1 MPLPRRILV
10 PAAAFILGVVIFV
23 LLPFIR
29 KGMVDFDVNRQAGE
43 RVFLGE
49 TLYRTGDAHYQFKYP
64 PFAAILYVP
73 FSRLPESA
81 AKAVWFL
88 ETLASSAAVFLISF
102 RLVHPEGR
110 ASVFQT
116 FLPLL
121 VLGRYFLREIQ
132 LGQVNAFLTAILL
145 FSVLLS
151 FSGGFPR
158 RRIREGSAGLIWGF
172 STAIKPYALIFFPY
186 GFLRKKWLALASGF
200 LFLALA
206 FLTPVFFY
214 GFKGNLSVHKEWIAS
229 LTRST
234 PSLFG
239 SQDNI
244 SIVAMFYKGTGNPGL
259 SRILAAMVI
268 LLIGAAIYFL
278 IVKTPE
284 TKNTHVLESG
294 LLLTLIPLI
303 SPLGWDYTLLS
314 SALAV
319 TFLFRHFSLFPRLMR
334 GLLAIDFALI
344 ALSLYDLMG
353 KSLYARYMAFSIPTI
368 CFLLLA
374 GALAWLRIEGKA

>member
-1 MPLPRRILV
+1 MVLPRRILV
-10 PAAAFILGVVIFV
+10 PAAAFVLSGVLFFFLPILQ
-23 LLPFIR
+23 
-29 KGMVDFDVNRQAGE
+29 KGMVDFEVNRQAGK
-43 RVFLGE
+43 RIFLGE

-64 PFAAILYVP
+64 PFAAVLYIP
-73 FSRLPESA
+73 LSRLPETT
-81 AKAVWFL
+81 AKAIWFL
-88 ETLASSAAVFLISF
+88 LTLASSAAVFLLSI
-102 RLVHPEGR
+102 RLVHPEGQVP
-110 ASVFQT
+110 SLQT

-121 VLGRYFLREIQ
+121 ILGRYFLREIQ
-132 LGQVNAFLTAILL
+132 LGQVNAFLTAMLL

-151 FSGGFPR
+151 FGGRFPR

-186 GFLRKKWLALASGF
+186 GFLRKKWLALTSGF
-200 LFLALA
+200 LFLAVA

-214 GFKGNLSVHKEWIAS
+214 GFEGNLSVHKEWIAS
-229 LTRST
+229 LRRST

-244 SIVAMFYKGTGNPGL
+244 SIVAMFFKGTGNPHL
-259 SRILAAMVI
+259 SRILAASFI
-268 LLIGAAIYFL
+268 LLVGAAVYFL
-278 IVKTPE
+278 IVKAPGTQ
-284 TKNTHVLESG
+284 NTHVLETG

-319 TFLFRHFSLFPRLMR
+319 TLVIRHFSRFPRLMR
-334 GLLAIDFALI
+334 GLLAVDFAMI

-353 KSLYARYMAFSIPTI
+353 KSLYARYMALSIPTI

-374 GALAWLRIEGKA
+374 GSLAWLRIEGKA